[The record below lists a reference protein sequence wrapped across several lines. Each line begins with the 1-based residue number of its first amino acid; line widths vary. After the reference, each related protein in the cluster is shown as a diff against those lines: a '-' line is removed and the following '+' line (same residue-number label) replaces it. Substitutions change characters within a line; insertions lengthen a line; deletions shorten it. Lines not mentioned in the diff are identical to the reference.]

1 MKHAILFLSAILLNT
16 ALLAQPHPGAPSAVN
31 PSRGYYRQVATY
43 DPAPKAARAEL
54 DKLTF
59 FRDEQG
65 KERRLSLKPV
75 FLTEIKDDFFVI
87 PPPPA
92 NSSAR
97 TRAEINYLLALQR
110 TRTAEEVRASLYMAN
125 VYYNLRVMPS
135 DSTYTRYRKNLFHI
149 GRSIGTWFN
158 PDDLPLTAELMAKV
172 WRDASYFTWYL
183 KFKYARVR
191 PYTLEPKLKNL
202 EETNW
207 EAYPSGHAANSYVNA
222 LVYSKLAPEYEDVFM
237 KDAYDMAHSRE
248 ILGVHFPTDAEAS
261 LIMARQLVDQL
272 FLNAAF
278 LAEFKGVK
286 TEWAAKAKEK
296 LD

>member
-1 MKHAILFLSAILLNT
+1 MKYAVSFLSVLLS
-16 ALLAQPHPGAPSAVN
+16 AAALAQPHPDAPSVVN
-31 PSRGYYRQVATY
+31 PSRGYYRQVSGYSA
-43 DPAPKAARAEL
+43 APQAARADL
-54 DKLTF
+54 DKLLF
-59 FRDEQG
+59 PLDE
-65 KERRLSLKPV
+65 KLAERRLSFKPV
-75 FLTEIKDDFFVI
+75 YLKDVKPDFFKI

-97 TRAEINYLLALQR
+97 TWAEINYLLALQR
-110 TRTAEEVRASLYMAN
+110 TRTAEDVRASLYMAN
-125 VYYNLRVMPS
+125 VYYNLRVTPA
-135 DSTYTRYRKNLFHI
+135 DSTYKRYRRNLFHI

-172 WRDASYFTWYL
+172 WQDASYYTWYW

-202 EETNW
+202 ENTNW

-222 LVYSKLAPEYEDVFM
+222 LVYSRIAPEYEDVFM

-261 LIMARQLVDQL
+261 LALARQLVDQL
-272 FLNAAF
+272 FLNATF
-278 LAEFKGVK
+278 LTEFDRVK
-286 TEWAAKAKEK
+286 AEWAAKAKEK